1 MQEGGHYKK
10 SRGPRT
16 AEPCGTPCMGD
27 PAPFRVDI
35 AFVIYTVG
43 SLLAK
48 QGMIHGYHIASMVA
62 WQYKITLIPSCC
74 LLEQAQPT

>member
-1 MQEGGHYKK
+1 
-10 SRGPRT
+10 
-16 AEPCGTPCMGD
+16 MGD

-35 AFVIYTVG
+35 AFVVYTVG

-62 WQYKITLIPSCC
+62 WQVHKITLIPSCC